1 MSTHP
6 HIRNIA
12 AALSALLILPLCRAL
27 PASAKN
33 VDLVT
38 LPKRDSVQLTI
49 YNSEDLTLVKET
61 RYITL
66 KKGANSLQFSW
77 AGTLID
83 PTSVHLRPLEHA
95 DEIEVADTVFPGQK
109 PQHLI
114 WNIDSKIEGQV
125 KVEVSYFT
133 SGLTWSM
140 DYVAVADPEEKAM
153 QFRGYVRVF
162 NNSGEEYE
170 NAEVRLIVG
179 RINLVEK
186 IADLAQRQGVRLS
199 DISDGRRGELRKLAV
214 LEVMDKAQQKADLS
228 YAQAAPAAKP
238 KEIVKEGLSEYF
250 MFTVE
255 GAETIPNGWSKRMQ
269 AVKADEVGFDIVY
282 RMRSWQYGPRPVR
295 FFIWRNDA
303 EHKLGESPLPD
314 GRVRVFRQKD
324 AEGGLSYLGEQLI
337 RYVPV
342 KAEIEVN
349 LGPDDLVVYETR
361 QTSTERFNFSFKRD
375 NQGKEWVI
383 GWDEKT
389 RWIDTIRNYRSKPIT
404 FELRRQWP
412 GHVDYD
418 SEVATTL
425 FDYQTIDTK
434 FKVDKLGKK
443 EYPAIVVTHLGSN
456 AGQSRIDL
464 KKLAAP
470 PAETRAAAQTRSATR
485 AELDAPSA
493 TPSGR
498 R

>member
-1 MSTHP
+1 MKNKLL
-6 HIRNIA
+6 IM
-12 AALSALLILPLCRAL
+12 ALLLALGCILPAPGL
-27 PASAKN
+27 AKN

-83 PTSVHLRPLEHA
+83 PTSLHLRPLEHA
-95 DEIEVADTVFPGQK
+95 DEIEVSDTVFPGQK

-114 WNIDSKIEGQV
+114 WNVDSKFEGQV

-186 IADLAQRQGVRLS
+186 IADLA
-199 DISDGRRGELRKLAV
+199 RRYGIPVPQPATPVEESLRREALTLAV
-214 LEVMDKAQQKADLS
+214 ATAEVAGKGVGG
-228 YAQAAPAAKP
+228 PAGRP

-295 FFIWRNDA
+295 FFTWRNDT

-349 LGPDDLVVYETR
+349 LGPDDLLVYETR
-361 QTSTERFNFSFKRD
+361 QTSTERFNFSFD
-375 NQGKEWVI
+375 INNNVN

-389 RWIDTIRNYRSKPIT
+389 KWIDTIRNYRTKPIVL
-404 FELRRQWP
+404 ELRRQWP
-412 GHVDYD
+412 GHVDYE

-425 FDYQTIDTK
+425 FDYQTTDTK
-434 FKVDKLGKK
+434 LEVGQRGKK
-443 EYPAIVVTHLGSN
+443 EYPCTVVTHNGAN
-456 AGQSRIDL
+456 KKQDRIDL
-464 KKLAAP
+464 KKLRQDNP
-470 PAETRAAAQTRSATR
+470 Q
-485 AELDAPSA
+485 
-493 TPSGR
+493 
-498 R
+498 

>member
-61 RYITL
+61 RYVTL

-83 PTSVHLRPLEHA
+83 PTSVHFRPLEHA
-95 DEIEVADTVFPGQK
+95 DEIEVSDTVFPGQK

-114 WNIDSKIEGQV
+114 WNIESKIEGQV

-214 LEVMDKAQQKADLS
+214 HEVMDRADKEQS
-228 YAQAAPAAKP
+228 VAQAAPANKP
-238 KEIVKEGLSEYF
+238 KEIVKEE
-250 MFTVE
+250 
-255 GAETIPNGWSKRMQ
+255 I
-269 AVKADEVGFDIVY
+269 
-282 RMRSWQYGPRPVR
+282 
-295 FFIWRNDA
+295 
-303 EHKLGESPLPD
+303 
-314 GRVRVFRQKD
+314 GR
-324 AEGGLSYLGEQLI
+324 A
-337 RYVPV
+337 
-342 KAEIEVN
+342 
-349 LGPDDLVVYETR
+349 
-361 QTSTERFNFSFKRD
+361 
-375 NQGKEWVI
+375 
-383 GWDEKT
+383 
-389 RWIDTIRNYRSKPIT
+389 
-404 FELRRQWP
+404 
-412 GHVDYD
+412 HV
-418 SEVATTL
+418 
-425 FDYQTIDTK
+425 
-434 FKVDKLGKK
+434 
-443 EYPAIVVTHLGSN
+443 
-456 AGQSRIDL
+456 
-464 KKLAAP
+464 
-470 PAETRAAAQTRSATR
+470 
-485 AELDAPSA
+485 
-493 TPSGR
+493 
-498 R
+498 